1 MPIDSINMQNA
12 SLFNAPGAG
21 GPAEAGSGVFMG
33 IQVSRSDSP
42 ESLLADAAEELTFSV
57 DNTEECELK
66 DRKEEDRT
74 KKMNLE
80 RVRMYQE
87 MMHEAGQA
95 PQIDKLKD
103 SIRAWAR
110 NKASGEVSRLLSDAR
125 GIFPDVSDAWAA
137 LKECAEAPSFD
148 GETRDAL
155 ARAADE
161 LEQREG
167 AAVYAGIQGALSSA
181 GFDDLGTPGEMR
193 SLYRRTVCDF
203 SSPDDVFAMVQKEYG
218 DGGFDRAMDFLF
230 SALSSDIASDRPS
243 MGSRHLENVHGNLE
257 KVRLTRSAYI
267 LCENMEQRWEKVHGV
282 KDSGLDA
289 MAMLG
294 GLLEICRNSYP
305 GAMHFEALLAKAS
318 APDIEREVLFLQEA
332 LDLVRKFP
340 DGIFSGEEG
349 RIRVLDAAQA
359 AVDAAV
365 QREAGYLAGLE

>member
-1 MPIDSINMQNA
+1 MQNA
-12 SLFNAPGAG
+12 SLFTAPQPGSAS
-21 GPAEAGSGVFMG
+21 EAGSGVFMG
-33 IQVSRSDSP
+33 IQVSRADSP

-57 DNTEECELK
+57 DNTEDCELK
-66 DRKEEDRT
+66 DRKEEDKT
-74 KKMNLE
+74 KKMDLE

-95 PQIDKLKD
+95 PQLDKLKD

-110 NKASGEVSRLLSDAR
+110 NKASGEVSRLLNAARDA
-125 GIFPDVSDAWAA
+125 FSDVSDAWAA
-137 LKECAEAPSFD
+137 LRECAEDASFD
-148 GETRDAL
+148 AETRDAL

-161 LEQREG
+161 LEEREG
-167 AAVYAGIQGALSSA
+167 AAVFAGIQGALSSA
-181 GFDDLGTPGEMR
+181 GFRDLGSPGEMR
-193 SLYRRTVCDF
+193 SLYRQTVCDF
-203 SSPDDVFAMVQKEYG
+203 TSPDDVFAMVQKNYG

-243 MGSRHLENVHGNLE
+243 MGTRHLENVHGNLE

-267 LCENMEQRWEKVHGV
+267 LCENMDQRWENVHGV
-282 KDSGLDA
+282 KGSGLNA
-289 MAMLG
+289 MSLLG

-305 GAMHFEALLAKAS
+305 GAMHFEALLAKAA

-332 LDLVRKFP
+332 LDIVRKFP

-349 RIRVLDAAQA
+349 RGRVLDAAQA

-365 QREAGYLAGLE
+365 QREDEYLAGLE